1 MKILIMTKD
10 YLDPEDFSA
19 TSTIRRSYFEINKIV
34 DRLTIKNILYIRK
47 ITYQEIRYIIDY
59 LFSSIS
65 PLKSFHLHESIASAN
80 GKKAT

>member
-1 MKILIMTKD
+1 MTKD

-19 TSTIRRSYFEINKIV
+19 TSTIRRSYFEINKNV
-34 DRLTIKNILYIRK
+34 DRVIIKKYFVK
-47 ITYQEIRYIIDY
+47 ITYQRIRYIIDY

>member
-1 MKILIMTKD
+1 MTKD

-19 TSTIRRSYFEINKIV
+19 TSTIRRSYFEINKNV
-34 DRLTIKNILYIRK
+34 DRLTIKNILYILK
-47 ITYQEIRYIIDY
+47 ITYQRIRYIIDY